1 MNSQKKVID
10 GVLLL
15 DKPEGLSSAGLV
27 SKVKKALNAKK
38 VGHAGTLDPFA
49 TGLMVICL
57 GKATKLSNFFLNDNK
72 TYIAELE
79 LGKETDTQDIEGTVI
94 NSCTDFSISEKKL
107 TETINKFVG
116 EQKQIPP
123 VYSALKHKGVPLYKL
138 ARSGKPVVKPPR
150 DINVFYINLLQY
162 ESPTVIL
169 EISCSKGTYIRT
181 LCTDIG
187 KALGCYG
194 FLRNL
199 RRTFASGFYLKNSTT
214 LSDLSEDKIIDMT
227 ETLND
232 LEEVRVD
239 VTLAKKIANGV
250 QLTQDDITWEN
261 YDKPLKIVHLDRL
274 IAIIEKKDREIKYN
288 YCCVFNY

>member
-1 MNSQKKVID
+1 MNNQKKVID

-27 SKVKKALNAKK
+27 SKVKKTLNAKK

-199 RRTFASGFYLKNSTT
+199 DEHLQVGSIL
-214 LSDLSEDKIIDMT
+214 M
-227 ETLND
+227 
-232 LEEVRVD
+232 
-239 VTLAKKIANGV
+239 IA
-250 QLTQDDITWEN
+250 QHFLIF
-261 YDKPLKIVHLDRL
+261 LKI
-274 IAIIEKKDREIKYN
+274 N
-288 YCCVFNY
+288 